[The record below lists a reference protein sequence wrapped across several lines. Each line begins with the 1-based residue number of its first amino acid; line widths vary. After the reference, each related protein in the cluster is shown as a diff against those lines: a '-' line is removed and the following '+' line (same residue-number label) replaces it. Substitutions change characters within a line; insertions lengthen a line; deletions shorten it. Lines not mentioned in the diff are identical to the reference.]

1 MSRDADRAQEL
12 FGDLLGAICRD
23 TGLREEL
30 AMPYAEAAF
39 AFLQSVH
46 GGQRLYIPAA
56 ERKYPYEKIIIHY
69 EKHGDQTK
77 TCAEFSISRRQLYH
91 ILSAKTRQKS
101 ALSNSETQ

>member
-1 MSRDADRAQEL
+1 MNREADQAQEL
-12 FGDLLGAICRD
+12 FGEILGAICRD

-56 ERKYPYEKIIIHY
+56 DRKHLIDKIVSHY
-69 EKHGDQTK
+69 NRHGDASK
-77 TCAEFSISRRQLYH
+77 TCAEFGISRRKLYY
-91 ILSAKTRQKS
+91 LLKAAPKNAQ
-101 ALSNSETQ
+101 NQN